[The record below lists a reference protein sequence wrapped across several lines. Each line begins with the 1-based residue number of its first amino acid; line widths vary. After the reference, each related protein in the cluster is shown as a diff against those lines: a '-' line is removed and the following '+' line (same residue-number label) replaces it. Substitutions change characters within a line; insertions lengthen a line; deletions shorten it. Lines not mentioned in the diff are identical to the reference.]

1 MRPLFD
7 RRAGRARTA
16 LAERTGA
23 CLATLRVFARDWDT
37 AFAETAEGVLF
48 ELFRGGW
55 RGAPGGRSLPGARS
69 PHRF

>member
-48 ELFRGGW
+48 DVFRSGSQV
-55 RGAPGGRSLPGARS
+55 GAVRPCLPKARA
-69 PHRF
+69 RRV